1 MRKKF
6 LAIMLMAAMAFS
18 VTGCGSNN
26 AGNSGDTANQ
36 SAEKENT
43 TSQSGFKAS
52 MVTDTGGVNDQSFNQ
67 SSWEGLQKVSQERGI
82 DVSYLESTQESD
94 YTTNIDKKVD
104 EGSGLIWGIGFAMAD
119 AISEAA
125 QVNDDVTFAIVDS
138 SYEEIPENVA
148 CVMFDSQ
155 ESSFLAG
162 YAAGLTT
169 ETNKIGFIGG
179 ISNNILDQFEYGYRA
194 GVQYAAKELGKN
206 IEVEVQYA
214 DSFSDSAKGKAIAT
228 AMYSNG
234 CDIVFHAAG
243 GVGVGVIEA
252 AVEADKYVIGA
263 DTDQSHLAPKNILTS
278 ALKKVDVAV
287 ANITK
292 KVMDGENVG
301 GQTFTYGLSDGGV
314 DLPEENPN
322 MAPEVYE
329 KAMEVKEKIAAGE
342 IVAPYSADT
351 FEEYSQ
357 N

>member
-6 LAIMLMAAMAFS
+6 LAIMLMAAMTFS
-18 VTGCGSNN
+18 VTGCGNN
-26 AGNSGDTANQ
+26 NTGNGKDTANQ
-36 SAEKENT
+36 PVESEGT
-43 TSQSGFKAS
+43 TSQGNFKAS

-67 SSWEGLQKVSQERGI
+67 SSWEGLQKVGQEKGI

-104 EGSGLIWGIGFAMAD
+104 EGSELIWGIGFAMAD
-119 AISEAA
+119 AILEAA
-125 QVNDDVTFAIVDS
+125 EVNDEVNFAIVDS
-138 SYEEIPENVA
+138 AYEDVPENVA

-162 YAAGLTT
+162 YAAGFTT
-169 ETNKIGFIGG
+169 KTNKVGFIGG
-179 ISNNILDQFEYGYRA
+179 ISNDILDQFEYGYRA
-194 GVQYAAKELGKN
+194 GIQYAAEELGKN

-214 DSFSDSAKGKAIAT
+214 DTFTDSAKGKAIAT
-228 AMYSNG
+228 TMYSNG

-252 AVEADKYVIGA
+252 AVEADKFVIGA
-263 DTDQSHLAPKNILTS
+263 DTDQSHLAPSNILTS

-287 ANITK
+287 ANITE

-301 GQTFTYGLSDGGV
+301 GQIFTYGLSDGGV

-329 KAMEVKEKIAAGE
+329 KVMEVKEKIAAGE
-342 IVAPYSADT
+342 IVAPYDADT

-357 N
+357 K